1 MRNRQEGEYIV
12 ALSEWDALARLLV
25 ASGLTGLMGAERE
38 IRRKEAGLRT
48 FTLVGVGAALFTVIG
63 PLLTEGSN
71 ADVTRIAAQVVTGI
85 GFIGAGL
92 IFRQGA
98 YTKNLTTAAGVWAAA
113 AVGMASGAGLYILA
127 CGATAI
133 ILVALTV
140 YGEIER
146 RIERPGHTHHEDDPP
161 GPDAH

>member
-1 MRNRQEGEYIV
+1 M

-63 PLLTEGSN
+63 PLLTAGSN
-71 ADVTRIAAQVVTGI
+71 ADITRIAAQVVTGI

-92 IFRQGA
+92 IFRQGSH
-98 YTKNLTTAAGVWAAA
+98 TKNLTTAAGVWAAA
-113 AVGMASGAGLYILA
+113 AVGMAAGAGLYILA
-127 CGATAI
+127 CGATVI

-146 RIERPGHTHHEDDPP
+146 RIERPGRGHHEDDPP
-161 GPDAH
+161 GPDAQ

>member
-1 MRNRQEGEYIV
+1 M
-12 ALSEWDALARLLV
+12 ALSEWDALTRLLV
-25 ASGLTGLMGAERE
+25 AAGLTGLMGLERE

-63 PLLTEGSN
+63 PLLTQGSN
-71 ADVTRIAAQVVTGI
+71 ADITRIAAQVVTGI

-92 IFRQGA
+92 IFRDGA
-98 YTKNLTTAAGVWAAA
+98 HTKNLTTAAGVWAAA
-113 AVGMASGAGLYILA
+113 AVGMAAGAGLYILA
-127 CGATAI
+127 SGATAI

-146 RIERPGHTHHEDDPP
+146 RIERPAHRPHKDDPP
-161 GPDAH
+161 SLGEH